1 VPLWVSA
8 LQRVFLEEGILNGD
22 MGEGWVRFSGLEAI
36 QG

>member
-22 MGEGWVRFSGLEAI
+22 MGEWVRFSGLEAI